1 MHIQVQKCFDLNPD
15 LFKLFFF
22 LIIIF
27 FLLVNSPLTEE
38 PSKYLPFFW
47 RKTFAQPSHKDGLMD
62 RLAMPMFQMR
72 WMKTCVWDSSR
83 EQELLEDRLVPAE
96 LILASDQ
103 RKSGH

>member
-1 MHIQVQKCFDLNPD
+1 M
-15 LFKLFFF
+15 FFHSQ
-22 LIIIF
+22 LI
-27 FLLVNSPLTEE
+27 NSLLTEE

-47 RKTFAQPSHKDGLMD
+47 RKTFASSHKDALID
-62 RLAMPMFQMR
+62 RLAVQMFQMR
-72 WMKTCVWDSSR
+72 WTKTPVRVSSW